1 MGPFLCPASSTMIRR
16 RKEDP
21 PFDTEYGQRE
31 LHVRDL
37 DALLIAFGQRI
48 ETE

>member
-1 MGPFLCPASSTMIRR
+1 VSGLDDYDQTSERG
-16 RKEDP
+16 P

-37 DALLIAFGQRI
+37 DALLISFGQKI